1 LHYWLVTGRSRGIIW
16 EVMRVPLSGRFL
28 QRAGL
33 PADASLQ
40 EIVAAVQA
48 IPYGRPSDRTADG
61 VLIDWVGTCSTK
73 HALLAELIGERW
85 PDMNP
90 RLVHRVYRADRAMVR
105 ERFGEAPA
113 AAVPDDGLT
122 DVHRYL
128 IITNACR
135 DVVIDVTFPS
145 DPPWDGRSDMALAC
159 GPGQDHQVRSDPA
172 AEKTALEAAN
182 CDPHVREPFIAALS
196 QA

>member
-1 LHYWLVTGRSRGIIW
+1 V
-16 EVMRVPLSGRFL
+16 VMSVSLSGRFL

-33 PADASLQ
+33 PADARL
-40 EIVAAVQA
+40 EEVVAAVQA
-48 IPYGRPSDRTADG
+48 IPYGRPGDRSADG

-73 HALLAELIGERW
+73 HALLAELISERW
-85 PDMNP
+85 PGLNP

-113 AAVPDDGLT
+113 AAVPEHGLN

-128 IITNACR
+128 IITCGGR
-135 DVVIDVTFPS
+135 DVVIDVTFPG

-159 GPGQDHQVRSDPA
+159 GPGQDHPVHSDPA
-172 AEKTALEAAN
+172 AEKAALEAAN
-182 CDPHVREPFIAALS
+182 CDPRIREPFIAALS
-196 QA
+196 QAR